1 MWLCGNRKLEMACLY
16 NVHSII
22 FNMME
27 KAKNIYRIL
36 HHERSVHYR
45 KLSERILWYFLRCKY
60 VMKKLKVLWNWKT
73 DSFNWPPCGC
83 CYCWGNFFVDML
95 KVTQFAL
102 HHTQTRRI
110 KKEPTVSPLQL
121 SWHGIIRWK
130 EVFSLKKCID
140 TLLFKLY
147 CTAQF
152 QLLASIERIFYS

>member
-1 MWLCGNRKLEMACLY
+1 MLQNSFYAISGTFYTLLNNTDLY
-16 NVHSII
+16 LSY
-22 FNMME
+22 F
-27 KAKNIYRIL
+27 IL
-36 HHERSVHYR
+36 SYVFLGHNDSVEWG
-45 KLSERILWYFLRCKY
+45 LTVFCVVSTY
-60 VMKKLKVLWNWKT
+60 VMKNLKVLWNWKT
-73 DSFNWPPCGC
+73 DSFNWPPCGY

-152 QLLASIERIFYS
+152 QLLASIERRLDS